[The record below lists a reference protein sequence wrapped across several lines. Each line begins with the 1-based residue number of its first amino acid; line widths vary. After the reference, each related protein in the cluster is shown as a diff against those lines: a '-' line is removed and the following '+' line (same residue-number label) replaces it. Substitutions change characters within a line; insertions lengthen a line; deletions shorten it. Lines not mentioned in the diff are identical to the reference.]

1 MLSSLRMIR
10 TVAAIGVLSLAGQVL
25 SLPLG
30 PSWDLKLYA
39 DVGYRG
45 GVYTKSSSGVPL
57 LSCCENLPPNF
68 TDLASSMKWVTTG
81 LLTTGLLQCTLTLYP
96 TYDCKKTE
104 FDLRFTDSVNIPSFF
119 AFPYGASDTFNDKA
133 RSFSVSCLNVN
144 I

>member
-30 PSWDLKLYA
+30 PSWDLKLYQ
-39 DVGYRG
+39 DVYYG
-45 GVYTKSSSGVPL
+45 GLEYTKSGSGITL
-57 LSCCENLPPNF
+57 LSCCENLPDF
-68 TDLASSMKWVTTG
+68 ARQVSSMKWATTG
-81 LLTTGLLQCTLTLYP
+81 LLATGLLKCTLTLYP
-96 TYDCKKTE
+96 TFNCRQTEWDLKFPNSADVPNFFELPYD
-104 FDLRFTDSVNIPSFF
+104 TDN
-119 AFPYGASDTFNDKA
+119 FNDKA